1 MAQINT
7 TRYIILGLLSHES
20 MSGYDMKKRIEVSVS
35 HFWNVGY
42 SQIYPTLAELEK
54 DGLITKQSA
63 DVSKGPQRYIYA
75 ITEAGRQS
83 LTDWLLLPEEKEHT
97 RYEILVKLFFG
108 AGLPAQYNRQRIE
121 AFRQRYQQPR
131 AMMAQ
136 FGEDL
141 AGIAEQSPDH
151 LNYYITVLFGE
162 YVYDAYLKW
171 ADEALRLLGGTE
183 TGPEKE

>member
-1 MAQINT
+1 MAQVNT

-20 MSGYDMKKRIEVSVS
+20 MSGYDMKKHIEVSVS

-54 DGLITKQSA
+54 DALIIKQSA
-63 DVSKGPQRYIYA
+63 DVSKGPRRYIYA

-83 LTDWLLLPEEKEHT
+83 LADWLRLPEEKEHT

-108 AGLPAQYNRQRIE
+108 AGLPTQNNRQRIE

-136 FGEDL
+136 FGEEL
-141 AGIAEQSPDH
+141 LRVAEQSPDH

-162 YVYDAYLKW
+162 YVYDAYLRW
-171 ADEALRLLGGTE
+171 ADEALRLLDCAKSE
-183 TGPEKE
+183 PEKE